1 MLPNCILG
9 PEEGQTQW
17 MESCACEDVANAR
30 GRRYVILDLGLVS
43 YKCAMDLQDRL
54 VELRAMGASPNILLL
69 AEHPSTFTVGRFDRA
84 NEFRVSKDW
93 LMAQGLPICLSDRGG
108 GVVYHGPGQLL
119 VYPILNLRQFG
130 LNVRSYVK
138 NLERVALHLLES
150 FDIQGSR
157 RPSYPG
163 IWVGSAKIGFIGL
176 HISRGISKHGLA
188 LNINTDLRYF
198 DYIHCCGIPNL
209 EVTSIARLRGARLDM
224 SLVKQRALTAFADV
238 FPIRVEEAN
247 RVSKS

>member
-1 MLPNCILG
+1 LPNCILG

-93 LMAQGLPICLSDRGG
+93 LMAQGLPICRSDRGG

-119 VYPILNLRQFG
+119 VYPILSLRQFG
-130 LNVRSYVK
+130 LNVHGYVE
-138 NLERVALHLLES
+138 NLEGMALRLFES

-157 RPSYPG
+157 RPGYPG
-163 IWVGSAKIGFIGL
+163 IWAGSAKIGFVGL

-188 LNINTDLRYF
+188 LNVNTDLRYF

-209 EVTSIARLRGARLDM
+209 EVTSMARLVGVKLDM
-224 SLVKQRALTAFADV
+224 SLVKRRILAAFADV
-238 FPIRVEEAN
+238 FFIQVEEAS

>member
-1 MLPNCILG
+1 
-9 PEEGQTQW
+9 
-17 MESCACEDVANAR
+17 
-30 GRRYVILDLGLVS
+30 
-43 YKCAMDLQDRL
+43 
-54 VELRAMGASPNILLL
+54 
-69 AEHPSTFTVGRFDRA
+69 
-84 NEFRVSKDW
+84 
-93 LMAQGLPICLSDRGG
+93 
-108 GVVYHGPGQLL
+108 
-119 VYPILNLRQFG
+119 
-130 LNVRSYVK
+130 VK